1 MSKFNKFETLLE
13 TAFSHYSNG
22 GFREGTPV
30 KIKNDFFA
38 SPYCQQHYGK
48 DTQFIEMLK
57 SLVEQDYFFFIKR
70 VLGHGSMQDVKDAND
85 NNGAGDCFLLLK
97 MDPRTVQAPTEVA
110 EFTIPGNWD
119 YVEVLNFGNNLPPVQ
134 SVPNRYEQPWGTIKP
149 EPVTVN
155 INIGNQPTDNSLPTQ
170 NTSIK

>member
-13 TAFSHYSNG
+13 TAFSHYANG

-30 KIKNDFFA
+30 KIKNDFFG

-57 SLVEQDYFFFIKR
+57 ALVEQGYFFFIKR
-70 VLGHGSMQDVKDAND
+70 VLGHGAMQDVKDAND

-134 SVPNRYEQPWGTIKP
+134 SVPNRYEQPISTKP

-155 INIGNQPTDNSLPTQ
+155 INIGNQPTDNSLPLS
-170 NTSIK
+170 NVSIK